1 VSRRT
6 VTAVPADQPDVVP
19 DYARTGAYFLAAQ
32 GGDRAALDVLV
43 QELTPLLWQVA
54 RMQGLDRDSSADV
67 VQTVWLELLGSLTKI
82 HSPNALVAWLITV
95 TKRESW
101 RLRRSTRD
109 HRTDDEVALGQLPDP
124 RPIPEDRL
132 LETDRRTRL
141 WTAVDQLPE
150 RCRTLLRIV
159 AFSPRP
165 DYSAVGRA
173 LNMPEGSIG
182 PTRGRC
188 LAKLRKLLTA
198 DPTNDWR

>member
-1 VSRRT
+1 M
-6 VTAVPADQPDVVP
+6 PADQDT

-32 GGDRAALDVLV
+32 QGDRAALDVLV
-43 QELTPLLWQVA
+43 RELTPLLWQVA
-54 RMQGLDRDSSADV
+54 RAQGLDRNSSADV

-82 HSPNALVAWLITV
+82 RSPNALVAWLITV

-101 RLRRSTRD
+101 RTRRSNRT
-109 HRTDDEVALGQLPDP
+109 HQTDDDVALGQLPDT
-124 RPIPEDRL
+124 RPPPDEQL
-132 LETDRRTRL
+132 LESDRRSRL
-141 WTAVDQLPE
+141 WMAVDQLPA

-159 AFSPRP
+159 AFSSRP

-188 LAKLRKLLTA
+188 LAKLRKLLVA
-198 DPTNDWR
+198 DPAEDWR

>member
-1 VSRRT
+1 

-54 RMQGLDRDSSADV
+54 RTQGLDRDSSADV

-101 RLRRSTRD
+101 RARRNDRT
-109 HRTDDEVALGQLPDP
+109 HRTDDDALDQLPDA
-124 RPIPEDRL
+124 RPAPEEQL
-132 LETDRRTRL
+132 LETDHRRRL
-141 WTAVDQLPE
+141 WTAVDQLPA

-159 AFSPRP
+159 AFSSRP

-188 LAKLRKLLTA
+188 LAKLRKVLVA
-198 DPTNDWR
+198 DPAEE

>member
-1 VSRRT
+1 MPT
-6 VTAVPADQPDVVP
+6 DQPDVADA

-32 GGDRAALDVLV
+32 QGDRAALDVLV
-43 QELTPLLWQVA
+43 RELTPLLWQVA
-54 RMQGLDRDSSADV
+54 RAQGLDRDASADV
-67 VQTVWLELLGSLTKI
+67 VQTVWLELLGSLKKI
-82 HSPNALVAWLITV
+82 RSPNALVAWLITV

-101 RLRRSTRD
+101 RVRRSNRNTRN
-109 HRTDDEVALGQLPDP
+109 DDDVALGQLPDT
-124 RPIPEDRL
+124 RPAPEDHL

-141 WTAVDQLPE
+141 WTAVDQLPA

-159 AFSPRP
+159 AFSSRP

-188 LAKLRKLLTA
+188 LAKLRKLLVT
-198 DPTNDWR
+198 DPAGDWR

>member
-1 VSRRT
+1 M
-6 VTAVPADQPDVVP
+6 TAVPADQPDVVP

-101 RLRRSTRD
+101 RLRRNTSD
-109 HRTDDEVALGQLPDP
+109 HRTDDEAALSHLPDP
-124 RPIPEDRL
+124 RPMPEDRL

-198 DPTNDWR
+198 DPTDNWR